1 MIRRIY
7 TATVVGVAVAG
18 LALAATACGSQSAP
32 DPPMS
37 VGCVIK
43 AHGVKSKILTQNS
56 GFTCEDI
63 RSILLLLPNAVGI
76 WPLESSAKG
85 QGEVCKIYPKSALP
99 LEVRCHHGKRH
110 FEVVAISRS
119 AKRADG

>member
-18 LALAATACGSQSAP
+18 LALAGTACGSQSVHG
-32 DPPMS
+32 PPMS

-43 AHGVKSKILTQNS
+43 AHGVKSKILPQNS

-63 RSILLLLPNAVGI
+63 KSILLLLPNAVGI
-76 WPLESSAKG
+76 CFLKVARKAKG
-85 QGEVCKIYPKSALP
+85 RCAGLTQSLRCP
-99 LEVRCHHGKRH
+99 LK
-110 FEVVAISRS
+110 
-119 AKRADG
+119 